1 MLTRGR
7 RSCKQG
13 RRTIT
18 PCACVP
24 PSRALPLGS
33 LIDRGWG
40 WIDGSIQ
47 VLYPEIPRTLHAD
60 LVNMEK
66 SLDLICRVAKPPAEP
81 MLRAGLEE

>member
-1 MLTRGR
+1 MSAGATHHNCVRVCSSPADSAIGLPD
-7 RSCKQG
+7 RSW
-13 RRTIT
+13 
-18 PCACVP
+18 V
-24 PSRALPLGS
+24 
-33 LIDRGWG
+33 G